1 MIYGWIA
8 LSTFWTTGA
17 SPVRKIIWRLVWRNC
32 MLILGLK
39 GLTSAD
45 TSSSFIMCKISLCL
59 PYNDNKNDAP
69 SEHVFASLFYLFWYC
84 FPDVLDLLAFCAFH
98 EWGYIQNLL
107 VFYLTLSQLFYFRN
121 VREGCGKP
129 RVKCEGTRTS
139 LCSHKL
145 KLHDVCFNASPC

>member
-1 MIYGWIA
+1 
-8 LSTFWTTGA
+8 
-17 SPVRKIIWRLVWRNC
+17 
-32 MLILGLK
+32 
-39 GLTSAD
+39 
-45 TSSSFIMCKISLCL
+45 MCKISLCL

-98 EWGYIQNLL
+98 EWGYVQNLL
-107 VFYLTLSQLFYFRN
+107 VFYLNLSQLFYFLN

-129 RVKCEGTRTS
+129 HVKREGTRIS

-145 KLHDVCFNASPC
+145 KLHDFCFNASPWKSSCQIEPWVACDKLLDSTPDLLCACMW